1 LISFTIRVKFQRFKT
16 WDVTGIVF
24 KASIRHR
31 LGAKAQLEV
40 KASRRLGKWSKVTL
54 CRRQRLLEQGSD
66 DSKRRRR
73 HEQRRQRREQWKR
86 RREQRKRRRREQRKK
101 RLA

>member
-24 KASIRHR
+24 KASIRRR

-54 CRRQRLLEQGSD
+54 CR
-66 DSKRRRR
+66 
-73 HEQRRQRREQWKR
+73 
-86 RREQRKRRRREQRKK
+86 
-101 RLA
+101 